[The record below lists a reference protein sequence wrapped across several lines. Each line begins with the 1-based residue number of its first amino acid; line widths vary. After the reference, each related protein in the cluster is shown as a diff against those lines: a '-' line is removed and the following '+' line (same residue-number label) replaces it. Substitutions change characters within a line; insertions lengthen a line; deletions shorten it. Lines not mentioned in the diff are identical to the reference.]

1 MADHAAAE
9 QVNINYSLVI
19 KREHIIIER
28 EAAAFRNLGEK
39 FSTTA
44 QYRVKKIVYQ
54 PNQKSLDACNKSVFS
69 IYGLIF

>member
-44 QYRVKKIVYQ
+44 QYRVKENCISTQSKITRC
-54 PNQKSLDACNKSVFS
+54 L
-69 IYGLIF
+69 